1 MSYLPWLA
9 GGALAG
15 YLHRKGAQGR
25 RDVPFPMPPQLDLS
39 SITLGAWTAV
49 PVAAPKEDRWGGT
62 TKLWNVVG
70 PQKGFSLWRFW
81 PKAWG
86 FRTGVSH
93 TVRLKKG
100 NKWVG
105 HIQVASAYREG
116 GEFWVVEKSHL
127 DEAYRGT
134 GLGSLMYL
142 AARNM
147 IEAYKF
153 KPVKMISTK
162 DYGGSGTSP
171 MAQKVWDRLRGEGR
185 LSRGRRN
192 IPFEG
197 DYAHPADFGGLPWL
211 YHHTSQAN
219 IPRIARHGLVGGDGR
234 NWDDEELIRRSTGR
248 VYFSTEE
255 DRWAFGDSV
264 PLRVRPQDVPCQYD
278 HNWELMFGDEPG
290 PDPFAYG
297 PGDWKK
303 HTDCYV
309 TLAPHERISPRL
321 IQIQGKFDRWVPLL
335 EYAGLRG
342 RRAQNSSFER
352 DLASANVFLMDWV
365 CDGWGKLPAK
375 IQRIADKKGALTAAE
390 KRALVQWFR
399 DTAPGNYS

>member
-1 MSYLPWLA
+1 
-9 GGALAG
+9 
-15 YLHRKGAQGR
+15 
-25 RDVPFPMPPQLDLS
+25 MPPQLDLS

-70 PQKGFSLWRFW
+70 PDKGLSLWRFW
-81 PKAWG
+81 PKSWG

-116 GEFWVVEKSHL
+116 GEFWVVSKSHL

-153 KPVKMISTK
+153 EPIKMISTK

-185 LSRGRRN
+185 LALKVVHQGSGR
-192 IPFEG
+192 EG
-197 DYAHPADFGGLPWL
+197 
-211 YHHTSQAN
+211 QN
-219 IPRIARHGLVGGDGR
+219 RHLT
-234 NWDDEELIRRSTGR
+234 RRSTGTLPTSLLLGLKGAR
-248 VYFSTEE
+248 GEHRLFERSRTGAQEATRWRKFVESVRREGVRRPVFVVVEWTDDLSPAMRRKLAGEPLEEVEAFVYE
-255 DRWAFGDSV
+255 GN
-264 PLRVRPQDVPCQYD
+264 
-278 HNWELMFGDEPG
+278 H
-290 PDPFAYG
+290 
-297 PGDWKK
+297 
-303 HTDCYV
+303 
-309 TLAPHERISPRL
+309 RIRAA
-321 IQIQGKFDRWVPLL
+321 Q
-335 EYAGLRG
+335 EAGLAEVPVEVNYFGHAERHKGLLGGKG